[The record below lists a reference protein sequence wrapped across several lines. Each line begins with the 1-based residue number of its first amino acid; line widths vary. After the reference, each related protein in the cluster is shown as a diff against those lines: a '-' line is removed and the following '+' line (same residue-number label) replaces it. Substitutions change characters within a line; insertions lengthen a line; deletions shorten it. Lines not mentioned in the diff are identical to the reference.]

1 MSTTEGR
8 GSKERPTAVARVV
21 AVLARRID
29 SGELTPGDK
38 LPGEATLATELS
50 VSRPIIREALGQLRE
65 RGYVTTINGSGT
77 YVQSPD
83 AETIADALR
92 RHLRLADQGSISS
105 AQLYEARAAIEV
117 TAARL
122 AAERASF
129 EGLET
134 LRGLLHA
141 MRTSARNSTAYSS
154 ADMAFHVELARA
166 SGNPLL
172 PTLLEPLVEIIVTGM
187 IESHGRE
194 GAADDGI
201 SMHARVLD
209 CVERGDAEGAGLAM
223 AEHLARS
230 EELFPDHVLERRTT
244 RADSHR

>member
-1 MSTTEGR
+1 MTGTEPGR
-8 GSKERPTAVARVV
+8 RERPTAVARVV
-21 AVLARRID
+21 EVLARRID
-29 SGELTPGDK
+29 SGQLSPGDK
-38 LPGEATLATELS
+38 LPGEANLATELS

-65 RGYVTTINGSGT
+65 RGYVTTVNGSGT

-92 RHLRLADQGSISS
+92 RHLRLADPGAINV

-122 AAERASF
+122 AAERASQ
-129 EGLET
+129 ESLDTLE
-134 LRGLLHA
+134 GLLHS
-141 MRTSARNSTAYSS
+141 MRDSATRSTSYSS

-187 IESHGRE
+187 IESHGRD
-194 GAADDGI
+194 GAVDDGI
-201 SMHARVLD
+201 AMHARVLE
-209 CVERGDAEGAGLAM
+209 CVTSGDADGAAEAM
-223 AEHLARS
+223 AQHLAQSQR
-230 EELFPDHVLERRTT
+230 LFPDHVLSGSVTAGSRR
-244 RADSHR
+244 

>member
-1 MSTTEGR
+1 MTASEPGR
-8 GSKERPTAVARVV
+8 RERPTAVARVV
-21 AVLARRID
+21 EVLARRID
-29 SGELTPGDK
+29 SGELSPGDK
-38 LPGEATLATELS
+38 LPGEATLASDLS

-65 RGYVTTINGSGT
+65 RGYVTTVNGSGT

-92 RHLRLADQGSISS
+92 RHLRLADQGSINV

-122 AAERASF
+122 AADRASAESLDTL
-129 EGLET
+129 EGL
-134 LRGLLHA
+134 LQS
-141 MRTSARNSTAYSS
+141 MRTSATRSTSYSS

-187 IESHGRE
+187 IESHGRD
-194 GAADDGI
+194 GAVDDGI
-201 SMHARVLD
+201 AMHARVLA
-209 CVERGDAEGAGLAM
+209 CVKAGDADGAANAM
-223 AEHLARS
+223 AEHLAQSQR
-230 EELFPDHVLERRTT
+230 LFPDHVLTGGVTAGSRR
-244 RADSHR
+244 